1 MINRRTLMQ
10 FFAVFLMAVSGI
22 YFGCNSKT
30 DKPNEQSDGV
40 NTEMDNPDKVTENSG
55 DRTPDG
61 SEMNS
66 NNEEMVEEPMVTIPD
81 IKGTYSGTF
90 DKRSTV
96 LKITE
101 QTDSSFSGK
110 ITINY
115 RQVINQDVKGSF
127 SPTTKKMTMKD
138 QLHSRY
144 QGKYTGKLSDDMTK
158 FSGTFTMDL
167 DGKQF
172 SFNLTKK

>member
-1 MINRRTLMQ
+1 MIQHKLFKQLFTVLII
-10 FFAVFLMAVSGI
+10 MAVI
-22 YFGCNSKT
+22 AFIGCEKKT
-30 DKPNEQSDGV
+30 EQQQGEVKSENV
-40 NTEMDNPDKVTENSG
+40 SPDTTSSMS
-55 DRTPDG
+55 TPEVG
-61 SEMNS
+61 EPI
-66 NNEEMVEEPMVTIPD
+66 VEETVTIPD
-81 IKGTYSGTF
+81 VTGTWTGTF
-90 DKRSTV
+90 DKRATT

-115 RQVINQDVKGSF
+115 REVINQEVKGNI
-127 SPTTKKMTMKD
+127 SPASMKISMKD

-144 QGKYTGKLSDDMTK
+144 QGKYKGKLSEDGKT

-172 SFNLTKK
+172 AFNLNKK

>member
-1 MINRRTLMQ
+1 MIQQTFLKK
-10 FFAVFLMAVSGI
+10 FFTAMLIISVMAFI
-22 YFGCNSKT
+22 GCEKKT
-30 DKPNEQSDGV
+30 EQQQGEVKNESV
-40 NTEMDNPDKVTENSG
+40 MPDTTSSISAPEVGEPIIEEKVT
-55 DRTPDG
+55 
-61 SEMNS
+61 
-66 NNEEMVEEPMVTIPD
+66 VPD
-81 IKGTYSGTF
+81 IKGTWTGVF

-96 LKITE
+96 LTISE

-115 RQVINQDVKGSF
+115 REVINQEVKGNI
-127 SPTTKKMTMKD
+127 SPASMKISMKD

-144 QGKYTGKLSDDMTK
+144 QGKYKGKLSEDGKT

-172 SFNLTKK
+172 SFNLNKK

>member
-1 MINRRTLMQ
+1 MIQHTL
-10 FFAVFLMAVSGI
+10 FNKLFTVLTILAVVAFI
-22 YFGCNSKT
+22 GCEKKT
-30 DKPNEQSDGV
+30 EQQQGEVKNESV
-40 NTEMDNPDKVTENSG
+40 MPDTTSPLSEPIIEEKVT
-55 DRTPDG
+55 
-61 SEMNS
+61 
-66 NNEEMVEEPMVTIPD
+66 VPD
-81 IKGTYSGTF
+81 IKGTWTGVF

-96 LKITE
+96 LTITE

-115 RQVINQDVKGSF
+115 REVINQEVKGNI
-127 SPTTKKMTMKD
+127 SPASMKISMKD

-144 QGKYTGKLSDDMTK
+144 QGKYKGKLSEDGKT

-172 SFNLTKK
+172 SFNLNKK